1 MLRAGRGRYS
11 ARAALRR
18 RSLVWPEVGGDGGG
32 GGGPGS
38 SGGGAAMKRDVRI
51 LLLGEGKAGRGGGLL
66 RPSGRPG
73 ARRVPPGTGRA
84 FACGGGRGERPGLPV
99 APVPGVGGGGAG
111 GAGDVSPTVDGGSAL
126 RPPLP
131 APRAPVS
138 GGSCGRGPC
147 RGLPP
152 APPGSSPWANQAEE
166 PHRFT
171 GLRPEV
177 SRRTRTPTSPSPSD
191 RAALGPAGVIEA
203 GHCPRPAQALPSR
216 CQRLPLL
223 S

>member
-1 MLRAGRGRYS
+1 MGSCG
-11 ARAALRR
+11 
-18 RSLVWPEVGGDGGG
+18 PP
-32 GGGPGS
+32 GGPGPV
-38 SGGGAAMKRDVRI
+38 GCHPAP
-51 LLLGEGKAGRGGGLL
+51 GGLSPAGEAGGNGQACPWP
-66 RPSGRPG
+66 RSPG
-73 ARRVPPGTGRA
+73 W
-84 FACGGGRGERPGLPV
+84 
-99 APVPGVGGGGAG
+99 GGGAG

-203 GHCPRPAQALPSR
+203 GHCPRPAQALPSW